1 MIPKFIYQTW
11 KTKELPLAAKVFT
24 DKMKELNP
32 EYKHIIF
39 NDEEIDSFV
48 KENYSKQVFDI
59 YDSLQLRVA
68 RADLWRYMFLYKNG
82 GIYLDIDSS
91 INRSLR
97 ELIVDSDRAIV
108 TREKNPGLFV
118 QWCLMFEANHP
129 ILEAVIK
136 KALENVYL
144 QTSSSVVELTGPVV
158 FSNVL
163 KKHFAD
169 VDIYLDRDEDVNKIT
184 NIKGKNSVRFFGYD
198 YEDFCTWKVSE
209 IDRALHMNEI
219 HWREEAE
226 TKSIFK

>member
-1 MIPKFIYQTW
+1 MIPKAIYQTW
-11 KTKELPLAAKVFT
+11 KTRDLPLAAKVLN

-32 EYKHIIF
+32 SYKHTIF
-39 NDEEIDSFV
+39 IDEEIDSFV
-48 KENYSKQVFDI
+48 RDNFSKQVFEI

-91 INRSLR
+91 INRSLDDLLV
-97 ELIVDSDRAIV
+97 ESDKAVI

-144 QTSSSVVELTGPVV
+144 KNSNNVVELTGPNV
-158 FSNVL
+158 FSSVL
-163 KKHFAD
+163 KEHFSGI
-169 VDIYLDRDEDVNKIT
+169 DIYLESDESTNKNT
-184 NIKGKNSVRFFGYD
+184 NKGGKDSVRFFGYD
-198 YEDFCTWKVSE
+198 YEDFCTWKVPE
-209 IDRALHMNEI
+209 IDRALHMNEV
-219 HWREEAE
+219 HWREEAQ
-226 TKSIFK
+226 TKSVFK